1 MNKNY
6 LRNVVNEAYIQPKA
20 VAPRKA
26 IMIDLYSGIAELIPH
41 DEFEEATAGLRRV
54 KGQSG
59 IVTYKGEEYL
69 VVVA

>member
-26 IMIDLYSGIAELIPH
+26 IMIDLYSGRAELIPS
-41 DEFEEATAGLRRV
+41 DEIEEATEGLRKV
-54 KGQSG
+54 KGQG
-59 IVTYKGEEYL
+59 GVIVYKGEEYL
-69 VVVA
+69 VVLA

>member
-6 LRNVVNEAYIQPKA
+6 LRNVVNEAYIESKA

-26 IMIDLYSGIAELIPH
+26 IMIDLYSGRAEIVPP
-41 DEFEEATAGLRRV
+41 DEIEEATAGLRRV
-54 KGQSG
+54 KGQGG